1 MLRLQQMSTTYECA
15 RKALHHRRVQ
25 YVAGPAVGLILNNR
39 DLEVVERITPRLAQK
54 QFEQR
59 MAKEK

>member
-1 MLRLQQMSTTYECA
+1 M
-15 RKALHHRRVQ
+15 HHRRVQ